1 MSGVVVTVW
10 RPASR
15 LPAGVDLDRFDQSQQ
30 GSSSQRYAE
39 TGGAADGPSR
49 HGPCRRYARPV
60 DEDLKT
66 RALRREQERREHTER
81 SRAEVAGADDADQH
95 ARRAEKA
102 EYLKRKLEQRAEAER
117 NAAVE
122 DE

>member
-1 MSGVVVTVW
+1 M
-10 RPASR
+10 
-15 LPAGVDLDRFDQSQQ
+15 
-30 GSSSQRYAE
+30 
-39 TGGAADGPSR
+39 
-49 HGPCRRYARPV
+49 